1 MSPRVS
7 AILATYDG
15 ERFVRRTIES
25 VLAQDHADLELV
37 VCDDGSRDGTRE
49 VLRSFGSRLVLVEQ
63 RNSGVSAARNA
74 AAARATGEF
83 YAFVDQDDLW
93 EPNRVSAQLELFAR
107 EPGLGFAY
115 ADSWIVDGEGV
126 VTGRRREHLDYRR
139 GRAFDALL
147 EGNFVPI
154 ETLLVP
160 AAVFREVGG
169 FDPRVRYLEDWELC
183 LRIARRYPIDY
194 VPQPLARYRIH
205 DANMS
210 WNMEAI
216 LGEYA
221 QLLAAL
227 PEAMPDLDQAERAH
241 VARVVRRRHA
251 ELAWYAVK
259 RRDFELAR
267 RWLAQARPVRPR
279 GLGLKIAVFG
289 ALLRALPK
297 PLATSLGH
305 ALERRGL
312 FGSVRS

>member
-1 MSPRVS
+1 MPQRVS

-49 VLRSFGSRLVLVEQ
+49 VLRSYGDRLVLVEQ
-63 RNSGVSAARNA
+63 ANAGVSAARNA
-74 AAARATGEF
+74 AAARATGAHL
-83 YAFVDQDDLW
+83 AFVDQDDTW
-93 EPNRVSAQLELFAR
+93 EPDRVSRQLALLER
-107 EPGLGFAY
+107 EPDLGFVY
-115 ADSWIVDGEGV
+115 ADAWIVDGEGN
-126 VTGRRREHLDYRR
+126 VTGRRRDHLDYRR
-139 GRAFDALL
+139 GHAFDALL

-169 FDPRVRYLEDWELC
+169 FDPRVRYVEDWELC
-183 LRIARRYPIDY
+183 LRIARRRPIDY
-194 VPQPLARYRIH
+194 CPEPLARYRIH
-205 DANMS
+205 DTNLS

-221 QLLAAL
+221 ELLAAL
-227 PEAMPDLDQAERAH
+227 PETMPDLDAAERAH

-251 ELAWYAVK
+251 ELAWYATK
-259 RRDFELAR
+259 RRDFPLAE
-267 RWLAQARPVRPR
+267 RWLAMARPVRPR
-279 GLGLKIAVFG
+279 GLGLKIALFG
-289 ALLRALPK
+289 GLLRTLPR
-297 PLATSLGH
+297 PLAVRLGH